1 MMWVESSRP
10 RTVEELIGNEEARL
24 SIIKWLAEWVIG
36 SKPLLL
42 LGPPGVGKTTVVQA
56 LSFQFDYDLIEMNAS
71 DTRNREVLLN
81 RIIPAFENTSLLEK
95 KMLLFLDEVDGISGR
110 QDIGGIEYLVSVLK
124 APTIPVIMAANSR
137 DTKIRDLAKIS
148 KVIEFEPIHPRL
160 LLLYINHILKK
171 HNVTLSP
178 EDKFSIVR
186 SSNGDVR
193 ALLNNAQS
201 ISAGY
206 DAYKE
211 DSFDVDIKS
220 AVNLFF
226 SCLSAEEAKKI
237 LSRTD
242 AVYIDPRF
250 GISSDERRRDIVN
263 ALFSSILS
271 SRIDISILA
280 IMLDILSK
288 IDVLVGRMGTNRHW
302 SLLKYFDTLIA
313 YGLFYISRNKAIK
326 YSQYN
331 MAWPLMGPILARGQ
345 SLKKLAGDLAQAAHT
360 SKSTFSTLYLP
371 YLIQV
376 MINNEHD
383 PRIFATSS
391 NLDEKAGEVL
401 AKEMSLLR
409 KRNG

>member
-24 SIIKWLAEWVIG
+24 AIIKWLAEWVIG

-71 DTRNREVLLN
+71 DTRNKEILLN
-81 RIIPAFENTSLLEK
+81 RIIPAFKNTSLLEK

-171 HNVTLSP
+171 HNVALSS

-206 DAYKE
+206 GAYKE
-211 DSFDVDIKS
+211 DSFDVNIKS

-288 IDVLVGRMGTNRHW
+288 IDVLVGRMGTNRQW

-383 PRIFATSS
+383 PRIFATNS

>member
-24 SIIKWLAEWVIG
+24 AIIKWLAEWVIG

-71 DTRNREVLLN
+71 DTRNREILLN
-81 RIIPAFENTSLLEK
+81 RIIPAFKNTSLLEK

-280 IMLDILSK
+280 LMLDILSK
-288 IDVLVGRMGTNRHW
+288 IDVLVGRMGTNRQW

-313 YGLFYISRNKAIK
+313 YGLFYITRNKAIK

-383 PRIFATSS
+383 PRIFATNS

>member
-24 SIIKWLAEWVIG
+24 AIIKWLAEWVIG

-71 DTRNREVLLN
+71 DTRNREILLN
-81 RIIPAFENTSLLEK
+81 RIIPAFKNTSLLQK

-171 HNVTLSP
+171 HNVILSP

-186 SSNGDVR
+186 SSNGDIR

-226 SCLSAEEAKKI
+226 SCLSVEEAKKI

-345 SLKKLAGDLAQAAHT
+345 SLKKLAGELAQAAHT

-383 PRIFATSS
+383 PRIFATNS

>member
-1 MMWVESSRP
+1 MWVESSRP

-24 SIIKWLAEWVIG
+24 AIIKWLAEWVIG

-81 RIIPAFENTSLLEK
+81 RIIPAFKNTSLLEK

-288 IDVLVGRMGTNRHW
+288 IDVLVGRMGTNRQW

-331 MAWPLMGPILARGQ
+331 MAWPVMGPILARGQ

-383 PRIFATSS
+383 PRIFATNS

>member
-24 SIIKWLAEWVIG
+24 AIIKWLAEWVIG

-71 DTRNREVLLN
+71 DTRNREILLN
-81 RIIPAFENTSLLEK
+81 RIIPAFKNTSLLEK

-288 IDVLVGRMGTNRHW
+288 IDVLVGRMGTNRQW

-345 SLKKLAGDLAQAAHT
+345 SLKKLAGDLAHAAHT

-371 YLIQV
+371 YLVQV

>member
-24 SIIKWLAEWVIG
+24 AIIKWLAEWVIG

-71 DTRNREVLLN
+71 DTRNREILLN
-81 RIIPAFENTSLLEK
+81 RIIPAFKNTSLLEK

-242 AVYIDPRF
+242 AIYIDPRF

-288 IDVLVGRMGTNRHW
+288 IDVLVGRMGTNRQW

-360 SKSTFSTLYLP
+360 SRSTFSTLYLP

-376 MINNEHD
+376 MINNELD

>member
-1 MMWVESSRP
+1 MWVESSRP

-24 SIIKWLAEWVIG
+24 AIIKWLAEWVIG

-71 DTRNREVLLN
+71 DTRNREILLN
-81 RIIPAFENTSLLEK
+81 RIIPAFKNTSLLEK

-288 IDVLVGRMGTNRHW
+288 IDVLVGRMGTNRQW

-391 NLDEKAGEVL
+391 NLDEKAGDVL

>member
-24 SIIKWLAEWVIG
+24 AIIKWLAEWVIG

-288 IDVLVGRMGTNRHW
+288 IDVLVGRMGTNRQW

-345 SLKKLAGDLAQAAHT
+345 SLKKLAGDLAQAAHI

-383 PRIFATSS
+383 PRIFATNS

>member
-1 MMWVESSRP
+1 MWVESSRP

-24 SIIKWLAEWVIG
+24 AIIKWLAEWVIG

-81 RIIPAFENTSLLEK
+81 RIIPAFKNTSLLEK

-211 DSFDVDIKS
+211 DFFDVDIKS

-345 SLKKLAGDLAQAAHT
+345 SLKKLAGELAQAAHT

-383 PRIFATSS
+383 PRIFATNS

>member
-1 MMWVESSRP
+1 MMWIESSRP

-24 SIIKWLAEWVIG
+24 AIIKWLAEWVIG

-71 DTRNREVLLN
+71 DTRNREILLN
-81 RIIPAFENTSLLEK
+81 RIIPAFKNTSLLEK

-250 GISSDERRRDIVN
+250 GISGDERRRDIVN

-288 IDVLVGRMGTNRHW
+288 IDVLVGRMGTNRQW

-383 PRIFATSS
+383 PRIFATNS

>member
-24 SIIKWLAEWVIG
+24 AIIKWLAEWVIG

-226 SCLSAEEAKKI
+226 SSLSAEEAKKI

-288 IDVLVGRMGTNRHW
+288 IDVLVGRMGTNRQW

>member
-24 SIIKWLAEWVIG
+24 AIIKWLAEWVIG

-81 RIIPAFENTSLLEK
+81 RIIPAFKNTSLLEK

-242 AVYIDPRF
+242 AIYIDPRF

-383 PRIFATSS
+383 PRIFATNS

>member
-24 SIIKWLAEWVIG
+24 AIIKWLAEWVIG

-81 RIIPAFENTSLLEK
+81 RIIPAFKNTSLLEK

-345 SLKKLAGDLAQAAHT
+345 SLKKLAGELAQAAHT

-383 PRIFATSS
+383 PRIFATNS

>member
-24 SIIKWLAEWVIG
+24 AIIKWLAEWVIG

-71 DTRNREVLLN
+71 DTRNREILLN
-81 RIIPAFENTSLLEK
+81 RIIPAFKNTSLLEK

-250 GISSDERRRDIVN
+250 GISTDERRRDIVN

-288 IDVLVGRMGTNRHW
+288 IDVLVGRMGTNRQW

-345 SLKKLAGDLAQAAHT
+345 SLKKLAGDLAQAAHI

-371 YLIQV
+371 YLIQI

-383 PRIFATSS
+383 PRIFATNS

>member
-24 SIIKWLAEWVIG
+24 AIIKWLAEWVIG

-71 DTRNREVLLN
+71 DTRNREILLN
-81 RIIPAFENTSLLEK
+81 RIIPAFKNTSLLEK

-137 DTKIRDLAKIS
+137 DTKVRDLAKIS

-242 AVYIDPRF
+242 AIYIDPRF

-288 IDVLVGRMGTNRHW
+288 IDVLVGRMGTNRRW

-371 YLIQV
+371 YLIQ
-376 MINNEHD
+376 
-383 PRIFATSS
+383 
-391 NLDEKAGEVL
+391 
-401 AKEMSLLR
+401 
-409 KRNG
+409 

>member
-24 SIIKWLAEWVIG
+24 AIIKWLAEWVIG

-81 RIIPAFENTSLLEK
+81 RIIPAFKNTSLLEK

-331 MAWPLMGPILARGQ
+331 MAWPVMGPILARGQ

-376 MINNEHD
+376 MINTEHD
-383 PRIFATSS
+383 PRIFATNS

>member
-24 SIIKWLAEWVIG
+24 AIIKWLAEWVIG

-71 DTRNREVLLN
+71 DTRNREILLN
-81 RIIPAFENTSLLEK
+81 RIIPAFKNTSLLEK

-186 SSNGDVR
+186 R
-193 ALLNNAQS
+193 QQRRCQS
-201 ISAGY
+201 AF
-206 DAYKE
+206 KQ
-211 DSFDVDIKS
+211 
-220 AVNLFF
+220 
-226 SCLSAEEAKKI
+226 C
-237 LSRTD
+237 T
-242 AVYIDPRF
+242 
-250 GISSDERRRDIVN
+250 
-263 ALFSSILS
+263 
-271 SRIDISILA
+271 
-280 IMLDILSK
+280 
-288 IDVLVGRMGTNRHW
+288 
-302 SLLKYFDTLIA
+302 
-313 YGLFYISRNKAIK
+313 
-326 YSQYN
+326 
-331 MAWPLMGPILARGQ
+331 
-345 SLKKLAGDLAQAAHT
+345 
-360 SKSTFSTLYLP
+360 
-371 YLIQV
+371 
-376 MINNEHD
+376 INIC
-383 PRIFATSS
+383 R
-391 NLDEKAGEVL
+391 L
-401 AKEMSLLR
+401 
-409 KRNG
+409 

>member
-1 MMWVESSRP
+1 MWVESSRP

-24 SIIKWLAEWVIG
+24 AIIKWLAEWVIG

-81 RIIPAFENTSLLEK
+81 RIIPAFKNTSLLEK

-171 HNVTLSP
+171 HNVILSP

-263 ALFSSILS
+263 ALFSSLLS

-345 SLKKLAGDLAQAAHT
+345 SLKKLAGELAQAAHT

-383 PRIFATSS
+383 PRIFATNS

>member
-24 SIIKWLAEWVIG
+24 AIIKWLAEWVIG

-71 DTRNREVLLN
+71 DTRNREILLN
-81 RIIPAFENTSLLEK
+81 RIIPAFKNTSLLEK

-288 IDVLVGRMGTNRHW
+288 IDVLVGKMGTNRQW

-376 MINNEHD
+376 MINTEHD
-383 PRIFATSS
+383 PRIFATNS

>member
-24 SIIKWLAEWVIG
+24 AIIKWLAEWVIG

-71 DTRNREVLLN
+71 DTRNREILLN
-81 RIIPAFENTSLLEK
+81 RIIPAFKNTSLLEK

-110 QDIGGIEYLVSVLK
+110 QDIGGIEYLVNVLK

-288 IDVLVGRMGTNRHW
+288 IDVLVGRMGTNRQW

-345 SLKKLAGDLAQAAHT
+345 SLKKLAGDLAHAAHT

-383 PRIFATSS
+383 PRIFATNS

>member
-24 SIIKWLAEWVIG
+24 AIIKWLAEWVIG

-81 RIIPAFENTSLLEK
+81 RIIPAFKNTSLLEK

-280 IMLDILSK
+280 VMLDILSK

-383 PRIFATSS
+383 PRIFATNS

>member
-24 SIIKWLAEWVIG
+24 AIIKWLAEWVIG

-71 DTRNREVLLN
+71 DTRNREILLN
-81 RIIPAFENTSLLEK
+81 RIIPAFKNTSLLEK

-345 SLKKLAGDLAQAAHT
+345 SLKKLAGELAQAAHT

-383 PRIFATSS
+383 PRIFATNS

>member
-24 SIIKWLAEWVIG
+24 AIIKWLAEWVIG

-71 DTRNREVLLN
+71 DTRNREILLN
-81 RIIPAFENTSLLEK
+81 RIIPAFKNTSLLEK

-288 IDVLVGRMGTNRHW
+288 IDVLVGRMGTNRQW

>member
-24 SIIKWLAEWVIG
+24 AIIKWLAEWVIG

-71 DTRNREVLLN
+71 DTRNREILLN
-81 RIIPAFENTSLLEK
+81 RIIPAFQNTSLLEK

-288 IDVLVGRMGTNRHW
+288 IDVLVGRMGTNRQW

-313 YGLFYISRNKAIK
+313 YGLFYITRNKAIK

-383 PRIFATSS
+383 PRIFATNS

>member
-24 SIIKWLAEWVIG
+24 AIIKWLAEWVIG

-71 DTRNREVLLN
+71 DTRNREILLN
-81 RIIPAFENTSLLEK
+81 RIIPAFKNTSLLEK

-271 SRIDISILA
+271 SRIDIRILA

-288 IDVLVGRMGTNRHW
+288 IDVLVGRMGTNRQW

>member
-24 SIIKWLAEWVIG
+24 AIIKWLAEWVIG

-81 RIIPAFENTSLLEK
+81 RIIPAFKNTSLLEK

-313 YGLFYISRNKAIK
+313 YGLFYISQNKVIK
-326 YSQYN
+326 YSQYD

-383 PRIFATSS
+383 PRIFATNS

>member
-1 MMWVESSRP
+1 M
-10 RTVEELIGNEEARL
+10 
-24 SIIKWLAEWVIG
+24 
-36 SKPLLL
+36 
-42 LGPPGVGKTTVVQA
+42 
-56 LSFQFDYDLIEMNAS
+56 
-71 DTRNREVLLN
+71 
-81 RIIPAFENTSLLEK
+81 
-95 KMLLFLDEVDGISGR
+95 
-110 QDIGGIEYLVSVLK
+110 
-124 APTIPVIMAANSR
+124 
-137 DTKIRDLAKIS
+137 
-148 KVIEFEPIHPRL
+148 
-160 LLLYINHILKK
+160 
-171 HNVTLSP
+171 SP

-288 IDVLVGRMGTNRHW
+288 IDVLVGRMGQLD
-302 SLLKYFDTLIA
+302 SGALKYFDTLIA

-326 YSQYN
+326 YSQRTTWLGLSWVPSWQG
-331 MAWPLMGPILARGQ
+331 A
-345 SLKKLAGDLAQAAHT
+345 SH
-360 SKSTFSTLYLP
+360 
-371 YLIQV
+371 
-376 MINNEHD
+376 
-383 PRIFATSS
+383 
-391 NLDEKAGEVL
+391 
-401 AKEMSLLR
+401 
-409 KRNG
+409 

>member
-1 MMWVESSRP
+1 MWVESSRP

-24 SIIKWLAEWVIG
+24 AIIKWLAEWVIG

-81 RIIPAFENTSLLEK
+81 RIIPAFKNTSLLEK

-226 SCLSAEEAKKI
+226 SCPSAEEAKKI

-242 AVYIDPRF
+242 AIYIDPRF

-345 SLKKLAGDLAQAAHT
+345 SLKKLAGELAQAAHT

-383 PRIFATSS
+383 PRIFATNS

>member
-24 SIIKWLAEWVIG
+24 AIIKWLAEWVIG

-71 DTRNREVLLN
+71 DTRNREILLN
-81 RIIPAFENTSLLEK
+81 RIIPAFKNTSLLQK

-242 AVYIDPRF
+242 AIYIDPRF

-288 IDVLVGRMGTNRHW
+288 IDVLVGRMGTNRQW

-345 SLKKLAGDLAQAAHT
+345 SLKKLAGDLAQAAHI

-383 PRIFATSS
+383 PRIFATNS

>member
-24 SIIKWLAEWVIG
+24 AIIKWLAEWVIG

-71 DTRNREVLLN
+71 DTRNREILLN
-81 RIIPAFENTSLLEK
+81 RIIPAFKNTSLLEK

-288 IDVLVGRMGTNRHW
+288 IDVLVGRMGTNRQW

-401 AKEMSLLR
+401 AREMSLLR

>member
-1 MMWVESSRP
+1 MWVESSRP

-24 SIIKWLAEWVIG
+24 AIIKWLAEWVIG

-81 RIIPAFENTSLLEK
+81 RIIPAFKNTSLLEK

-171 HNVTLSP
+171 HNVILSP

-345 SLKKLAGDLAQAAHT
+345 SLKKLAGELAQAAHT

-383 PRIFATSS
+383 PRIFATNS

>member
-1 MMWVESSRP
+1 MWVESSRP

-24 SIIKWLAEWVIG
+24 AIIKWLAEWVIG

-71 DTRNREVLLN
+71 DTRNREILLN
-81 RIIPAFENTSLLEK
+81 RIIPAFKNTSLLEK

-242 AVYIDPRF
+242 AIYIDPRF

-271 SRIDISILA
+271 SRVDISILA

-288 IDVLVGRMGTNRHW
+288 IDVLVGRMGTNRQW

>member
-24 SIIKWLAEWVIG
+24 AIIKWLAEWVIG

-71 DTRNREVLLN
+71 DTRNREILLN
-81 RIIPAFENTSLLEK
+81 RIIPAFKNTSLLEK

-178 EDKFSIVR
+178 KDKFSIVR

-226 SCLSAEEAKKI
+226 SCPSAEEAKKI

-242 AVYIDPRF
+242 AIYIDPRF

-288 IDVLVGRMGTNRHW
+288 IDVLVGRMGTNRQW

-383 PRIFATSS
+383 PRIFATNS

>member
-24 SIIKWLAEWVIG
+24 AIIKWLAEWVIG

-71 DTRNREVLLN
+71 DTRNREILLN
-81 RIIPAFENTSLLEK
+81 RIIPAFKNTSLLEK

-288 IDVLVGRMGTNRHW
+288 IDVLVGRMGTNRQW

-345 SLKKLAGDLAQAAHT
+345 SLKKLAGDLAHAAHT

-383 PRIFATSS
+383 PRIFATNS

>member
-24 SIIKWLAEWVIG
+24 AIIKWLAEWVIG

-71 DTRNREVLLN
+71 DTRNREILLN
-81 RIIPAFENTSLLEK
+81 RIIPAFKNTSLLEK

-178 EDKFSIVR
+178 EDKFLIVR

-288 IDVLVGRMGTNRHW
+288 IDVLVGRMGTNRQW

-401 AKEMSLLR
+401 ANEMSLLR

>member
-1 MMWVESSRP
+1 MWVESSRP

-24 SIIKWLAEWVIG
+24 AIIKWLAEWVIG

-81 RIIPAFENTSLLEK
+81 RIIPAFKNTSLLEK

-302 SLLKYFDTLIA
+302 SILKYFDTLIA

-345 SLKKLAGDLAQAAHT
+345 SLKKLAGELAQAAHT

-383 PRIFATSS
+383 PRIFATNS

>member
-24 SIIKWLAEWVIG
+24 AIIKWLAEWVIG

-71 DTRNREVLLN
+71 DTRNKEILLN
-81 RIIPAFENTSLLEK
+81 RIIPAFKNTSLLEK

-288 IDVLVGRMGTNRHW
+288 IDVLVGRMGTNRQW